1 MNSHG
6 LIGVWGRRLGALAAI
21 AALAAAATACG
32 SSSGGSGSSSGSG
45 ASSGASDGLPSTV
58 KIGVLDSMTGTNAG
72 CGTLETQGE
81 KLALAEATRT
91 KLLGATKV
99 SLTTG
104 DDKGEA
110 EDGVSAFR
118 SLQDDGVAVILGP
131 CNGTVGSAVAP
142 LADRAGIPEI
152 ITTASAAPVTS
163 RWVFRAGIP
172 QEQYAANA
180 IKVIAAEGH
189 KNVAVI
195 YDKSQASI
203 AKPIWSDTQKP
214 AIAAAG
220 MKLVAEIPV
229 TSDTTDFSSQI
240 AQIIRA
246 KPDAVGI
253 LLQGAPNLTVA
264 KQLREAGYEGALWGH
279 QSTAQDYYIQA
290 DPSVVDG
297 TVVSVSYAPNLSSPG
312 AKQFTQLYRAKYKID
327 PTELVAHGYDAM
339 MLALTALEKAQST
352 DPDKLQAALGSIKS
366 MDAAQGP
373 LTFTADGDARGQA
386 GAVKVQGGKLVGV
399 TVPTN

>member
-1 MNSHG
+1 MNSEG
-6 LIGVWGRRLGALAAI
+6 LMGAWRWRLIVLASVTAV
-21 AALAAAATACG
+21 AAAGCG
-32 SSSGGSGSSSGSG
+32 SASSGGGSG
-45 ASSGASDGLPSTV
+45 ASQGLPSTV

-81 KLALAEATRT
+81 KLALSEAAS
-91 KLLGATKV
+91 KKMLGATKV
-99 SLTTG
+99 SLDIA
-104 DDKGEA
+104 DDKGDP

-118 SLQDDGVAVILGP
+118 SLQNDNVAMIVGP
-131 CNGTVGSAVAP
+131 CNGTVGTAVAP
-142 LADRAGIPEI
+142 LADRAGIPDV

-163 RWVFRAGIP
+163 KWVFRAGIP

-180 IKVIAAEGH
+180 IKVIASQGH

-220 MKLVAEIPV
+220 MKLVAEVPV
-229 TSDTTDFSSQI
+229 TSDTTDFSSQV

-264 KQLREAGYEGALWGH
+264 KQLREAGYKGTLWGH
-279 QSTAQDYYIQA
+279 QSTAQDYYIKGP
-290 DPSVVDG
+290 PSVVNG
-297 TVVSVSYAPNLSSPG
+297 TVISVSYAPNLASPG
-312 AKQFTQLYRAKYKID
+312 AKQFTQLYRAKYGVD

-339 MLALTALEKAQST
+339 MMALTALKRAQST
-352 DPDKLQAALGSIKS
+352 NPDKVQTALSSIKS
-366 MDAAQGP
+366 MDGAQGP
-373 LTFTADGDARGQA
+373 LTFTADGDARGKA
-386 GAVKVQGGKLVGV
+386 GAVEVKNGKLVGV
-399 TVPTN
+399 AVPSGS